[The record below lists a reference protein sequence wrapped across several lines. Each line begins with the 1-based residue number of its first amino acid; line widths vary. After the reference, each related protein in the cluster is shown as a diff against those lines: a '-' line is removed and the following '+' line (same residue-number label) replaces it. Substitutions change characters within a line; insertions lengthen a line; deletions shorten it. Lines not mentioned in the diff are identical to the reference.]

1 MILLLLIFP
10 ALADEECVLLGQGRS
25 AEKPNPSLVK
35 CYRQNAS
42 ACCVSGH
49 DQYIHDAYEDFMS
62 EQCQR
67 EYTTM
72 EDYFCFGCMPE
83 TSEYIDVVNKEIRMC
98 KSYLEEV
105 WGNDLEKRSTEYDNC
120 GINTYWRGDNATYVL
135 PSVEWENGRQFFEEL
150 KIPLFE
156 DYKIVMVD
164 SSDSDKCYNNGYLL
178 ILNILILLTL
188 L

>member
-1 MILLLLIFP
+1 MILLFLISA
-10 ALADEECVLLGQGRS
+10 ALADDECVLLGQGRS
-25 AEKPNPSLVK
+25 PEKPTPSLVK

-62 EQCQR
+62 DQCQR
-67 EYTTM
+67 EYTMM
-72 EDYFCFGCMPE
+72 EDYFCFGCMPD
-83 TSEYIDVVNKEIRMC
+83 TSKYIDTESKEIRLC
-98 KSYLEEV
+98 DSYLENV
-105 WGNDLEKRSTEYDNC
+105 WGDDLDKPSTEYDNC
-120 GINTYWRGDNATYVL
+120 GMNTYWRGDNATYVL
-135 PSVEWENGRQFFEEL
+135 PSVEWENGREFFEEL

-156 DYKIVMVD
+156 DYKIVIVD
-164 SSDSDKCYNNGYLL
+164 SSDSDKCYSSGYLI